1 MNERMAALVSKKNCT
16 SSLWEHFGFQP
27 NEKGEPANLDVAIC
41 KICRKSVQ
49 VKRGNTTNLRA
60 HLSSYH
66 PSIAARIATQGSGAA
81 HVGASR
87 QLGVA
92 EAFSRVGKYSRDS
105 DRHKR
110 LTGAVTR
117 YLVEEMVPFSTVQK
131 PSFKSLLE
139 KFDKQYELPGKTYF
153 SETTVPKMYNS
164 VRASVQSE
172 LRSVDFF
179 SATTDMWSSVNMT
192 PYMSLTVHYL
202 TTDWTLKS
210 RCLETV
216 FMPLNHTSDNIAEA
230 LRSAFDEWSLDEK
243 KLACVTTD
251 NGANIVAAVK
261 QLGWTWLNCFGHN
274 LHLAVTNA
282 MASVKDRT
290 SRAMGQCHTL
300 VGAFSQSWL
309 KRRDLA
315 KAQAELQTP
324 QHVLIMDCPTRWG
337 SKQKMVDRVL
347 EQIPAIK
354 RVLDDRRH
362 QHLIPSW
369 QDIAVLESVNAA
381 LKPAADFTDLLSG
394 ENYVTVSSI
403 KPVLK
408 LLTEDVLKPS
418 DEDTTLTSDIKRKMC
433 SVLEEKYRPAAL
445 QATLAKS
452 CLLDPRYRGNNF
464 DEYAEEET
472 KCALINEMLDTED
485 RESGASASAA
495 DQPESLV
502 QTAVPPPTKKRT
514 LGDLLKSRTSTSAT
528 VPKRARADLEL
539 TRYLQEEPIDSNDN
553 PLAWWCNN
561 QERFPLLS
569 KVARKYM
576 CICATSTPS
585 ERVFSVAGNV
595 VTPLRSCL
603 KPHKVNMLVFL
614 ARNKDMT
621 EL

>member
-1 MNERMAALVSKKNCT
+1 
-16 SSLWEHFGFQP
+16 
-27 NEKGEPANLDVAIC
+27 
-41 KICRKSVQ
+41 
-49 VKRGNTTNLRA
+49 
-60 HLSSYH
+60 
-66 PSIAARIATQGSGAA
+66 
-81 HVGASR
+81 
-87 QLGVA
+87 
-92 EAFSRVGKYSRDS
+92 
-105 DRHKR
+105 
-110 LTGAVTR
+110 
-117 YLVEEMVPFSTVQK
+117 
-131 PSFKSLLE
+131 
-139 KFDKQYELPGKTYF
+139 
-153 SETTVPKMYNS
+153 MYNS

-202 TTDWTLKS
+202 TTDLTLKS

-251 NGANIVAAVK
+251 NGANIVAAVR

-495 DQPESLV
+495 DQPESLA

-539 TRYLQEEPIDSNDN
+539 TRYLQEEPTDSNDN

-585 ERVFSVAGNV
+585 ERVFSVARNV